1 MLPSEKSISPGRFP
15 DDKFG
20 SRADLIPDRHVS
32 YSGERGLPSEN
43 GPYTVFSGHLL
54 DFPRSWGSGISP
66 SRNDYAIEENST
78 RAELSLVNPVE
89 ESMRSD
95 PDRPSAYSVRSTSA
109 GCLVIDSR
117 GKIAW
122 RGELSRLPGAY
133 QDHRRID
140 YGNKWILPGFVD
152 AHIHFPQYR
161 MLASHGANL
170 LDWLTKFTFPEE
182 MAFESE
188 QVAEAAATTFLNHL
202 FRAGTTSCLCFATS
216 HVVSVQA
223 IFRAAADR
231 NMALITGKTMM
242 DRGAPDAL
250 LDLSS
255 GYIADC
261 RSLIGEWHGRK
272 RLRYAISP
280 RFAITSSDSQLQLC
294 GQLASD
300 FPSIIIQTH
309 LSESLAEIEAVK
321 RLFPWAK
328 NYTEVYHRFGLVR
341 EGSLFAHGIH
351 LSEEEK
357 SLLAA
362 RGAGVVHCPTS
373 NTFLGSGLFPWQ
385 VNQRKHAM
393 RIGLGS
399 DIGAGTSYSM
409 LQNMKEAYS
418 ISQLVGGQLQV
429 AELFGTAT
437 LGNAQLLGID
447 EEVGTLDVGKFA
459 DFIVINPHAT
469 ELLRDRS
476 PLSHDVTDQLFAL
489 LILGDD
495 RVVEETYVAGMPRKN
510 CVSAMVEQ

>member
-1 MLPSEKSISPGRFP
+1 M
-15 DDKFG
+15 
-20 SRADLIPDRHVS
+20 PDRPVS
-32 YSGERGLPSEN
+32 HREERGLPSEN
-43 GPYTVFSGHLL
+43 GPFTVFSGHLL
-54 DFPRSWGSGISP
+54 DFPRTLGSGVP
-66 SRNDYAIEENST
+66 RTRNDFASDDESA
-78 RAELSLVNPVE
+78 RAEWSLVSQAE
-89 ESMRSD
+89 ESMQSD
-95 PDRPSAYSVRSTSA
+95 PDTGSAYSVRSTLA
-109 GCLVIDSR
+109 GCLVIDSK

-122 RGELSRLPGAY
+122 RGELSRLPGVY
-133 QDHRRID
+133 QNHRRVD

-170 LDWLTKFTFPEE
+170 LDWLTRFTFPEE

-188 QVAEAAATTFLNHL
+188 QVAEAAAITFLNHL

-250 LDLSS
+250 LDGSS
-255 GYIADC
+255 DYIADC
-261 RSLIGEWHGRK
+261 RSLIDAWHGRQ

-280 RFAITSSDSQLQLC
+280 RFAITSSDLQLQLC

-341 EGSLFAHGIH
+341 QGALFAHGIH

-357 SLLAA
+357 SLLSAQ
-362 RGAGVVHCPTS
+362 GAGVVHCPTS
-373 NTFLGSGLFPWQ
+373 NTFLGSGLFPWHA
-385 VNQRKHAM
+385 NQTKHSF

-418 ISQLVGGQLQV
+418 ISQLVGGQLHV

-447 EEVGTLDVGKFA
+447 GDVGTLDVGKFA
-459 DFIVINPHAT
+459 DFIVIDPLAT

-476 PLSHDVTDQLFAL
+476 PLSQDVMDQLFSL

-495 RVVEETYVAGMPRKN
+495 RVVEETYVAGIPWKN
-510 CVSAMVEQ
+510 RGSTMVGQ